1 MKLSK
6 LLKIMDPDSTI
17 SVIDSKSHKPVFEG
31 EARDFSTDKA
41 SDKEWKVKRIDNS
54 YTCNFEIYV
63 KEIKQKDEQE
73 VLKYAHET
81 LKDAPL

>member
-17 SVIDSKSHKPVFEG
+17 SVVEAKSHKSVFEG
-31 EARDFSTDKA
+31 EVRDFSIDKA
-41 SDKEWKVKRIDNS
+41 SDKEWKVKKIDNS

-63 KEIKQKDEQE
+63 KEIKEE
-73 VLKYAHET
+73 N
-81 LKDAPL
+81 APL

>member
-17 SVIDSKSHKPVFEG
+17 SVVEAKSHKSVFEG
-31 EARDFSTDKA
+31 EARDFSTDEA
-41 SDKEWKVKRIDNS
+41 SNKEWKVKKIDNS

-63 KEIKQKDEQE
+63 KEIKQE
-73 VLKYAHET
+73 
-81 LKDAPL
+81 DAPL